1 MWLLFPFHT
10 SFSFDGIFSS
20 GQKREV
26 FKREREV
33 WAGLHFLTLDAFF
46 TFLLQPPLLSVIMR
60 AFHNAGFG
68 TLSSFFFLHSS
79 LLSYARTGGSQ
90 G

>member
-1 MWLLFPFHT
+1 MQMAHVVIDSFSHVF
-10 SFSFDGIFSS
+10 FSFDGFFSS

-46 TFLLQPPLLSVIMR
+46 MFLLQPPFYLL
-60 AFHNAGFG
+60 
-68 TLSSFFFLHSS
+68 
-79 LLSYARTGGSQ
+79 
-90 G
+90 